1 MVEGAR
7 IYHLALRPE
16 WEAAR
21 ADGAYRRSTL
31 GASLEEVGFIHCSMA
46 HQVQTI
52 ADLVYGGRD
61 DVVLLEVDP
70 DRLDAEVRVEPAH
83 GDEYPHIY
91 GPLPVAAVVRTH
103 DVADWLRTRATP
115 RG

>member
-1 MVEGAR
+1 M
-7 IYHLALRPE
+7 YHLALRPE

-21 ADGAYRRSTL
+21 ADGSYRRSTL
-31 GASLEEVGFIHCSMA
+31 GASLEDVGFIHCSFD

-52 ADLVYGGRD
+52 ADAVYRGRA
-61 DVVLLEVDP
+61 DVVLLEIDP
-70 DRLDAEVRVEPAH
+70 ARLDAEVRVEPAH

-91 GPLPVAAVVRTH
+91 GPLPVQAVVRTH
-103 DVADWLRTRATP
+103 DLDDWLRTRASW